1 MNLTIACYESIR
13 SAPRASLSAHANGS
27 YREQSLHLSSTVAL
41 IPEQLDSS
49 GDCRFCSSRFCSP
62 QSLLISRSRIIN
74 TQQTCS
80 FTLTAATAPQVT
92 LCGLL
97 DTEEDVRMDTALTFI
112 FLLRCWCVGSLPRG
126 QSVSF
131 SVAFSGGTLLLVDVE
146 DAAEHDHHRHKT
158 TGAFAGSGPSVQV
171 LSSVPL
177 SLDPGSPRLLVC
189 LLAGLNSPL
198 QDVLWW
204 VDDTPVTSS
213 DSQVSWMMSDGGGA
227 YSATSVWEVSA
238 AEWRS
243 RSTYWCGTVQEGRVF
258 RQKVCWRDEDQL
270 RSDADT

>member
-1 MNLTIACYESIR
+1 M
-13 SAPRASLSAHANGS
+13 
-27 YREQSLHLSSTVAL
+27 
-41 IPEQLDSS
+41 
-49 GDCRFCSSRFCSP
+49 
-62 QSLLISRSRIIN
+62 SRSRIISA
-74 TQQTCS
+74 CS
-80 FTLTAATAPQVT
+80 FTLTAATATSTSEPQVT
-92 LCGLL
+92 PCGLL
-97 DTEEDVRMDTALTFI
+97 DSEEDVRMDTALTFI

-131 SVAFSGGTLLLVDVE
+131 SVTFSGGTLLLVDVE
-146 DAAEHDHHRHKT
+146 EAAEHDHNQHKT
-158 TGAFAGSGPSVQV
+158 TGDACAFAGSGPSVQV

-177 SLDPGSPRLLVC
+177 SQDPGSPRLLVC

-238 AEWRS
+238 ADWRS

-258 RQKVCWRDEDQL
+258 RQKVCGRDEDQL
-270 RSDADT
+270 HPAADT